1 VLTDLQKLGSTISS
15 DIDGCR
21 KALSELDI
29 KKAEKRDVIEVKGF
43 IVNGLD

>member
-1 VLTDLQKLGSTISS
+1 MQKLGSTISG

-21 KALSELDI
+21 KALNELDV
-29 KKAEKRDVIEVKGF
+29 KKAEKREVIEVKGF